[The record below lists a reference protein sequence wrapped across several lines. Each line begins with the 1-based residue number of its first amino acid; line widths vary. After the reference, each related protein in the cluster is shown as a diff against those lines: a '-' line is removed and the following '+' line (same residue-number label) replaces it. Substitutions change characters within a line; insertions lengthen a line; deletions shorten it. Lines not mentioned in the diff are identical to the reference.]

1 MRMHRHSSSN
11 GSDEHATTGIDLAPM
26 LDFVLNLLIFFII
39 IAVFVKESGLIVNRP
54 TGEPPPKSAEQSI
67 AIQILANGEV
77 WVDGR
82 VVDPQA
88 VRANVE
94 RMHASSPKSGVLI
107 IADPKA
113 PTGLLVQVI
122 DEVHLGE
129 VYNVSFATTE

>member
-1 MRMHRHSSSN
+1 MRMHRHSSDA
-11 GSDEHATTGIDLAPM
+11 GDEHATTGIDLAPM

-54 TGEPPPKSAEQSI
+54 TGEPPPKNAEQSI

-82 VVDPQA
+82 VVDPEA

-94 RMHASSPKSGVLI
+94 RMHAANTKAGVLI

-122 DEVHLGE
+122 DQVHLGE

>member
-1 MRMHRHSSSN
+1 MRIRRHSAQAE
-11 GSDEHATTGIDLAPM
+11 EHSHGIDLAPM

-54 TGEPPPKSAEQSI
+54 TGEPPPKSADQSI

-82 VVDPQA
+82 VVDPAA

-94 RMHASSPKSGVLI
+94 RMHAVNPKAGVLI
-107 IADPKA
+107 IADQTA

-122 DEVHLGE
+122 DQVHLGD

>member
-1 MRMHRHSSSN
+1 MRMHRHSSDA
-11 GSDEHATTGIDLAPM
+11 GDEHATTGIDLAPM

-54 TGEPPPKSAEQSI
+54 TGEPPPKNAEQSI

-94 RMHASSPKSGVLI
+94 RMHATNTKAGVLI

-122 DEVHLGE
+122 DQVHLGE
-129 VYNVSFATTE
+129 VYNVSFATAE

>member
-1 MRMHRHSSSN
+1 MRIHRHTAQAE
-11 GSDEHATTGIDLAPM
+11 EHSHGIDLAPM

-54 TGEPPPKSAEQSI
+54 TGEPPPKTADPSI

-82 VVDPQA
+82 VVDPAA

-94 RMHASSPKSGVLI
+94 RMHAVNPKSGVLI
-107 IADPKA
+107 IADQTA

-122 DEVHLGE
+122 DQVHLGD

>member
-1 MRMHRHSSSN
+1 MRMHRHSSDA
-11 GSDEHATTGIDLAPM
+11 GDEHATTGIDLAPM

-54 TGEPPPKSAEQSI
+54 TGEPPPKTAEQSI

-82 VVDPQA
+82 VVDPEA

-94 RMHASSPKSGVLI
+94 RMHASNPKSGVLI

-113 PTGLLVQVI
+113 ATGLLVQVI
-122 DEVHLGE
+122 DQVHLGD